1 MAYELIFVSVAIV
14 GSLAGLI
21 TDLKARWVPDWT
33 NHFMIFFGLGGH
45 ALISLKE
52 SSIWPFALSLI
63 VAGAFYG
70 ISLLMFYTGSWGGG
84 DAKLLIAYGALLPTF
99 TPITASYQTAFWP
112 FPATLWLNIIL
123 FGALFGMLSITY
135 LIIKNYKHFLTHFT
149 EKVSENKKLIY
160 IVTVAAIAVSLAGIF
175 VDYFLIAL
183 ALVAYLFVFLFL
195 VMKSVENVAMV
206 KEISAKRLVEGD
218 WLATEIKVGSVHI
231 AASKTGLDLETIEKL
246 RKLEADGKISG
257 VKVKEGL
264 PYVPAMFAG
273 LLASLFYGDL
283 MFKIITAVTL

>member
-14 GSLAGLI
+14 GSLAGLV

-33 NHFMIFFGLGGH
+33 NHFMIFFGLAGH
-45 ALISLKE
+45 AIISLKE
-52 SSIWPFALSLI
+52 SSIWPFALSLG
-63 VAGAFYG
+63 VAGIFYG
-70 ISLLMFYTGSWGGG
+70 ISLIMFYSGSWGGG
-84 DAKLLIAYGALLPTF
+84 DAKLLIGYGALLPTF
-99 TPITASYQTAFWP
+99 TPIAANYQAAFWP

-123 FGALFGMLSITY
+123 FGAAFGLASIIY
-135 LIIKNYKHFLTHFT
+135 LIAKNRERFYKNL
-149 EKVSENKKLIY
+149 KDKLNENKKIIY
-160 IVTVAAIAVSLAGIF
+160 AVTAAVVVVSLAGIF
-175 VDYFLIAL
+175 VNNSLIVAAL
-183 ALVAYLFVFLFL
+183 TTYLFMFLFL
-195 VMKSVENVAMV
+195 AMKSVENVAMI

-218 WLATEIKVGSVHI
+218 WLATEIKVGGMHI
-231 AASKTGLDLETIEKL
+231 KASKTGLDLETIEKL

-283 MFKIITAVTL
+283 MFQLISKLV

>member
-1 MAYELIFVSVAIV
+1 MAYELIFISVAIL

-52 SSIWPFALSLI
+52 SSIWPLALSLI
-63 VAGAFYG
+63 VAGIFYG

-84 DAKLLIAYGALLPTF
+84 DAKLLIAYGALLP
-99 TPITASYQTAFWP
+99 SYQPLTQNYVSAFWP

-135 LIIKNYKHFLTHFT
+135 LITKNYKHFLTHFK

-160 IVTVAAIAVSLAGIF
+160 AATAAVVVVSLTGIF
-175 VDYFLIAL
+175 IDYFLIAL

-195 VMKSVENVAMV
+195 VMKSVENVAMI
-206 KEISAKRLVEGD
+206 KEISAKKLVEGD
-218 WLATEIKVGSVHI
+218 WLAAEIKVGGVHI
-231 AASKTGLDLETIEKL
+231 KAGKTGLDLETIEKL

-264 PYVPAMFAG
+264 PYVPAMFTG

-283 MFKIITAVTL
+283 MFKIITAVAL